1 MMIAT
6 SERLISVRRGVLTA
20 VLVFAS
26 GVASA
31 SDANTGYAAPEVRRL
46 DSRGSVEVSAS
57 VVASDDESP
66 RHARSRAMG
75 LARQAAVEFVG
86 GVKVK
91 TGMLSF
97 EQVRGSDSTNLLQVL
112 TSVRADALMIEEK
125 LIRSRTIPLDHGG
138 YRIEIVMRGRV
149 LDRSGSGD
157 SDFETEVRFP
167 STNLVE
173 GEEVKLSVRSSK
185 DARIYVIGITD
196 DGATVLLPNSFH
208 PDTRVRA
215 GRWLEF
221 PDQALQKRGVK
232 LIAEVPRGK
241 RSVREALLV
250 VALKGRRTLDSI
262 KPRSG
267 ESFRQVEANDTGRLL
282 ADLLQPLL
290 DIPSEDWTFD
300 QVVYEVVAR

>member
-1 MMIAT
+1 MPPSPNT
-6 SERLISVRRGVLTA
+6 SRIVGCSVLITA
-20 VLVFAS
+20 LMFAS
-26 GVASA
+26 VATWADGESA
-31 SDANTGYAAPEVRRL
+31 GYAVPEVRKL
-46 DSRGSVEVSAS
+46 DSRGTVEVRAS

-66 RHARSRAMG
+66 SHARSRAMG
-75 LARQAAVEFVG
+75 VARQAAVEFVA

-91 TGMLSF
+91 TGTLSF
-97 EQVRGSDSTNLLQVL
+97 EQMRGSDSSSLLQVL
-112 TSVRADALMIEEK
+112 TSVRADALMVEEK
-125 LIRSRTIPLDHGG
+125 LTRSRTIPMDNGG
-138 YRIEIVMRGRV
+138 YRLEIVMHGRV
-149 LDRSGSGD
+149 LDRSDSGD
-157 SDFETEVRFP
+157 SNFETEVRLP
-167 STNLVE
+167 DTNLIE
-173 GEEVKLSVRSSK
+173 GEEVKLSVRANL

-221 PDQALQKRGVK
+221 PDEALYKRGVR
-232 LIAEVPRGK
+232 LVAEVPNGK

-267 ESFRQVEANDTGRLL
+267 ENFRQVEASETGHLI

-290 DIPSEDWTFD
+290 DIPSSDWTFD
-300 QVVYEVVAR
+300 QIVYEVTAR